1 MNINHVGLWVSL
13 MYQGEKDITPQ
24 RIEGV
29 VVSQKKIEGETLLTM
44 KVADGV
50 YRSVYLERR
59 IINVPLSN
67 GASFL
72 NQ

>member
-13 MYQGEKDITPQ
+13 MYQGEKDTAPK

-59 IINVPLSN
+59 IINAPMSN
-67 GASFL
+67 GAAIVY
-72 NQ
+72 Q